1 MASAAVRPRPH
12 PVYLPAVG
20 SPADSGG
27 TIPRVR
33 GRARAMTHAAQT
45 HPHLP
50 SSPPEG
56 PGLVR
61 IAGLPYFAIAFIA
74 RLPFAMMVVGVLT
87 VVVSA
92 RGSLSLGGLTSAAVG
107 LGTACFGPLLGA
119 AADRFGQRSVLLA
132 LSIGNGAM
140 LVLFTLVVYA
150 GAADGLVLLA
160 AVGIGATAPQVAP
173 MSRSRLV
180 TIITDRMPEAVRA
193 RTLSG
198 TMAYESAAD
207 ETVFVFGPFI
217 VGILASAIAPWA
229 PLVGAAALTVLFV
242 GAFALHPSARA
253 VSAHRD
259 RDGRA
264 PSSVS
269 ELFRPRL
276 LIVVIGILGVG
287 MFFGTMLTS
296 LTSFMADRGAS
307 EQAGLLYGV
316 MGVGSAVLALG
327 VAWLPA
333 RFSLRARWLVF
344 SGILL
349 AGSALLLFVDTPAT
363 MMVALAIMGIGI
375 GPTLVTQYSFG
386 AARSPLGRS
395 ATVMTML
402 GSGIVV
408 GQSLG
413 AAVAGEL
420 AETVGTGAAL
430 ILPIVAASVAFA
442 AGLVNWRLS
451 AVPSRVASV

>member
-1 MASAAVRPRPH
+1 
-12 PVYLPAVG
+12 
-20 SPADSGG
+20 
-27 TIPRVR
+27 
-33 GRARAMTHAAQT
+33 MTHTHTSAQ
-45 HPHLP
+45 P
-50 SSPPEG
+50 S
-56 PGLVR
+56 LFR
-61 IAGLPYFAIAFIA
+61 IAGFPYFLIAFIA

-119 AADRFGQRSVLLA
+119 AADRFGQRLV
-132 LSIGNGAM
+132 LSILAVANGSM
-140 LVLFTLVVYA
+140 LVLFTVVVY
-150 GAADGLVLLA
+150 GSAADAFVLLA

-173 MSRSRLV
+173 LSRSRLV
-180 TIITDRMPEAVRA
+180 TMIRDRMPEDRRA
-193 RTLSG
+193 KTVSG

-229 PLVGAAALTVLFV
+229 PLVGAAVLTVVFV
-242 GAFALHPSARA
+242 GAFALHPSGRH
-253 VSAHRD
+253 VSKD
-259 RDGRA
+259 RGADGKA
-264 PSSVS
+264 LSSVS
-269 ELFRPRL
+269 ELFRPQL
-276 LIVVIGILGVG
+276 LVVILGILGVG

-296 LTSFMADRGAS
+296 LTSFMADRGAA

-327 VAWLPA
+327 VAWLPPA
-333 RFSLRARWLVF
+333 FSLRARWLVF

-349 AGSALLLFVDTPAT
+349 SGSLLLGLVDSPAL
-363 MMVALAIMGIGI
+363 MMLALAIMGIGI

-386 AARSPLGRS
+386 AALSPLGRS

-408 GQSLG
+408 GQSIG
-413 AAVAGEL
+413 AAVAGEIS
-420 AETVGTGAAL
+420 ENVGTSAAL
-430 ILPIVAASVAFA
+430 VLPMCAAAVAFGAGVVNWILSNPRRRRHSVAA
-442 AGLVNWRLS
+442 
-451 AVPSRVASV
+451 

>member
-1 MASAAVRPRPH
+1 
-12 PVYLPAVG
+12 
-20 SPADSGG
+20 
-27 TIPRVR
+27 
-33 GRARAMTHAAQT
+33 MTQT
-45 HPHLP
+45 HTSAEP
-50 SSPPEG
+50 S
-56 PGLVR
+56 LFR
-61 IAGLPYFAIAFIA
+61 LAGFPYFLIAFVA

-119 AADRFGQRSVLLA
+119 AADRFGQRTVLLLLA
-132 LSIGNGAM
+132 IANGAM
-140 LVLFTLVVYA
+140 MIVFTVVVYGA
-150 GAADGLVLLA
+150 AADGFVLLA

-173 MSRSRLV
+173 LSRARLV
-180 TIITDRMPEAVRA
+180 TMITERMPAGRHA
-193 RTLSG
+193 RTVSG

-217 VGILASAIAPWA
+217 VGILASVIAPWA
-229 PLVGAAALTVLFV
+229 PLVGAAVLTVVFV
-242 GAFALHPSARA
+242 GAFALHPSGRY
-253 VSAHRD
+253 VSITRGA
-259 RDGRA
+259 DGKA
-264 PSSVS
+264 PSAVS

-276 LIVVIGILGVG
+276 LIVIVGILGVG

-296 LTSFMADRGAS
+296 LTSFMADRGAP

-327 VAWLPA
+327 VAWLPPA
-333 RFSLRARWLVF
+333 FSLRARWLLF

-349 AGSALLLFVDTPAT
+349 LGTLLLGFVDSPA
-363 MMVALAIMGIGI
+363 MMMLALAIMGIGI

-408 GQSLG
+408 GQSIG
-413 AAVAGEL
+413 AAVAGEI
-420 AETVGTGAAL
+420 AENVGTSAAL
-430 ILPIVAASVAFA
+430 ALPLVAAAVAFSA
-442 AGLVNWRLS
+442 AVVNWILS
-451 AVPSRVASV
+451 RPQRPAVAVPA